1 MAEAPIDPDTK
12 GELQQSVLQV
22 LREAGCPLKTSQLV
36 KKCQVPKKEL
46 NQVLYRMK
54 AQSQVTLVEPVTW
67 RLGGPEPSGSQGP
80 AEPGPRPSSRP
91 TEEAAQRCL
100 PDAANIPQS
109 PAPSLTEQQE
119 KIYRLLEANGPRS
132 ALSIAQA
139 LGKKTSKEVNPDL
152 YTLRKWHLLSLEQT
166 SMLWDVHHPEES
178 GKKTQSTENTSQSR
192 SINLIVPHGY
202 VSITH
207 SKEIQIG
214 NNNIMQKYTLG
225 GSTTP
230 CHPPSTVMADDP
242 SPAPAARAGACEPQ
256 GLQGRG
262 RQVQLLWQPMEILDE
277 SPGHVPPGSTTTGPA
292 ALPAAQMPKPGLPP
306 NGDQKAHAKYCLEGR
321 AISNSKMTVS
331 PAGPDGDH
339 RVAAGKPRED
349 AR

>member
-166 SMLWDVHHPEES
+166 SMLWDVHHPEMGDPSSWAPLGLSAPSDCWEE
-178 GKKTQSTENTSQSR
+178 GTASR

-225 GSTTP
+225 
-230 CHPPSTVMADDP
+230 
-242 SPAPAARAGACEPQ
+242 GACEPQ